1 MIFRHEYNIS
11 SDEIKPKIRIFKF
24 KYGHKPDYMV
34 LNSKTLFN
42 ICGELSKLYIP
53 NKIESLR
60 YEIDDDIK
68 EDLIMLC
75 EI

>member
-1 MIFRHEYNIS
+1 MRFRHEYNIS

-34 LNSKTLFN
+34 LNSKTLFH
-42 ICGELSKLYIP
+42 ICGGLSRFHIP
-53 NKIESLR
+53 HKIERLR
-60 YEIDDDIK
+60 YVIDDDIK
-68 EDLIMLC
+68 GDLIMLC